1 MLPPPEVRNKP
12 VLFTESRLSSEVDCV
27 SFEIFQGHKL
37 ERGLMG
43 AAKNDARG
51 LSGLEGFQ
59 PAGRAQTPAVSWF
72 QTRKSEIWVGRRQ
85 IVAAGLG
92 KRKKRIRHLDADR
105 VQSGILRTGV
115 AAARPVKSG
124 ERPVR
129 TGLKGLAKNVFLPF
143 ERI

>member
-1 MLPPPEVRNKP
+1 M
-12 VLFTESRLSSEVDCV
+12 

-51 LSGLEGFQ
+51 LAGLEGFQ
-59 PAGRAQTPAVSWF
+59 PAGRAQTPAVSWL

-85 IVAAGLG
+85 IVAARLR
-92 KRKKRIRHLDADR
+92 KRKKRIRHLDAYR
-105 VQSGILRTGV
+105 VQSGVLRTGV
-115 AAARPVKSG
+115 AAARPVKTR
-124 ERPVR
+124 EWPVR
-129 TGLKGLAKNVFLPF
+129 TRLEGLAENVFLPF